1 MFGRL
6 RVGPIVDAI
15 RHPLLDQVCLIER
28 ANGAVGVGVRGHGER
43 VLWYTHR
50 CMTKLTPDWL
60 STAIRSQVG
69 SVGESMSSRLM
80 KSAE

>member
-1 MFGRL
+1 MC
-6 RVGPIVDAI
+6 VGTAS
-15 RHPLLDQVCLIER
+15 
-28 ANGAVGVGVRGHGER
+28 R

>member
-28 ANGAVGVGVRGHGER
+28 ANGAVGVGVRGHGEPGA
-43 VLWYTHR
+43 VVHR

>member
-28 ANGAVGVGVRGHGER
+28 ANGAVGVGAGTASR